1 MPEFESGKHLKLKI
15 MKTTFRTLAIIG
27 TFAIIGFSNINAVAD
42 NKVEM
47 NTEKN
52 AEAVVS
58 ESDAILDV
66 LENNTSVESDTFI
79 NWYANQMISLIQTN
93 VENEFIKTA
102 ELETAS
108 TASAET
114 EKYADMLIEAM
125 KAKAEK

>member
-1 MPEFESGKHLKLKI
+1 

-47 NTEKN
+47 NSEQN
-52 AEAVVS
+52 EDAVVIESSATS
-58 ESDAILDV
+58 EATLDV
-66 LENNTSVESDTFI
+66 LEYNTSAESDTFI
-79 NWYANQMISLIQTN
+79 NWYASKMISLIQTN
-93 VENEFIKTA
+93 VENEFIKAA

-108 TASAET
+108 TASGET
-114 EKYADMLIEAM
+114 QKYADMLIEAM

>member
-1 MPEFESGKHLKLKI
+1 

-79 NWYANQMISLIQTN
+79 NWYASQMISLIQTN
-93 VENEFIKTA
+93 VENEFIKAA

-108 TASAET
+108 TASGET
-114 EKYADMLIEAM
+114 QKYADMLIEAM

>member
-1 MPEFESGKHLKLKI
+1 

-79 NWYANQMISLIQTN
+79 NWYASQMISLIQTN

-125 KAKAEK
+125 KSKAEK

>member
-1 MPEFESGKHLKLKI
+1 

-66 LENNTSVESDTFI
+66 LEYNTSVESDTFI
-79 NWYANQMISLIQTN
+79 NWYASQMISLIQTN

>member
-1 MPEFESGKHLKLKI
+1 

-66 LENNTSVESDTFI
+66 LENNTSVESDNFI
-79 NWYANQMISLIQTN
+79 NWYANQMI
-93 VENEFIKTA
+93 
-102 ELETAS
+102 
-108 TASAET
+108 
-114 EKYADMLIEAM
+114 
-125 KAKAEK
+125 